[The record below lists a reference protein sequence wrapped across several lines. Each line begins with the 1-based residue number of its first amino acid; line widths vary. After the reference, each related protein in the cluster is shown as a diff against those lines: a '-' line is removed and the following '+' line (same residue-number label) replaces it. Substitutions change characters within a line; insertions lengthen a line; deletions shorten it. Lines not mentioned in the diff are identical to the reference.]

1 MVRYVLNLVIVA
13 SIGLTLSAQNDELK
27 EIFTK
32 AEDHYLF
39 NEYELANPLYL
50 ILNDYAG
57 NANISYKIG
66 NCYLNIEDEK
76 SRAIPFLEQA
86 VTNYSY
92 DANETDFKEQRA
104 PIDAFFSLATSY
116 RINNE
121 FEKALS
127 TYSKIKDL
135 LPEKGK
141 LENADFID
149 QQINACRNAISFIEN
164 EVPIT
169 KEDLGPDINVGS
181 INTHA
186 VVSGDGNTLV
196 FTEKRG
202 LENTIYFVRKERGEW
217 VQPIDITTQLGDA
230 RDCSS
235 SSLNYDGTILY
246 LYKDDNYDG
255 NIYTSTYSNSSWSKI
270 HKLNRNINTKF
281 FESHACESADGTSL
295 YFSSNRDGGEGA
307 LDIYVSELDENGEWG
322 EAVNLGAAINTPFN
336 EDTPFITM
344 NDSILFF
351 SSEGH
356 TSMGGYDIFESKLIG
371 NIWKTPANVGYPLST
386 SDNDL
391 FFQPVNNGANGYYSY
406 TTGYKERHIHY
417 VSVGGHKKE
426 PRIFEIKG
434 IVTLSD
440 TILEFTDDFKVTL
453 FSLSS
458 GDTVDVSYPNKSTGF
473 YSLLVKGDE
482 YKLLFEGTG
491 YLQDTVN
498 VTLYEDHPD
507 DEEVINMTL
516 EPDENYEP
524 IPEIVEKLDYSQIQ
538 VIEAIDSSIL
548 VTNLIVRDVSDSDS
562 TNVDVLYYTVQVM
575 ALYNPVDVSFFRNT
589 EVAVLYNSDD
599 KFYRYTT
606 GKFETKE
613 EAYKRRERLITLGY
627 PEEIFVKT
635 VFMGNQE

>member
-1 MVRYVLNLVIVA
+1 MVRYVLNLIIIA
-13 SIGLTLSAQNDELK
+13 LISLTLPAQNDELK

-92 DANETDFKEQRA
+92 DANETDFREQRA
-104 PIDAFFSLATSY
+104 PIDAFFSLATAY

-121 FEKALS
+121 FEKALN

-141 LENADFID
+141 LENSDFID

-164 EVPIT
+164 EVPVT
-169 KEDLGPDINVGS
+169 KEDLGPYINVGS

-186 VVSGDGNTLV
+186 VISGDGNTLV

-202 LENTIYFVRKERGEW
+202 LENTLYYVRKERGEW
-217 VQPIDITTQLGDA
+217 VEPIDITTQLGDA

-235 SSLNYDGTILY
+235 SSLNYDGTLLY

-281 FESHACESADGTSL
+281 FESHACESADGTRL

-307 LDIYVSELDENGEWG
+307 LDIYMSDLDENGEWG
-322 EAVNLGAAINTPFN
+322 EAVNLGPAINTPFN
-336 EDTPFITM
+336 EDTPFITK

-371 NIWKTPANVGYPLST
+371 SIWKTPANVGYPLST
-386 SDNDL
+386 SDDDL

-406 TTGYKERHIHY
+406 TTGYKERHINY
-417 VSVGGHKKE
+417 VTIGGREKE
-426 PRIFEIKG
+426 PRVFEIKG
-434 IVTLSD
+434 IVALSD
-440 TILEFTDDFKVTL
+440 TILEFTDDFRVTL
-453 FSLSS
+453 FSKSS
-458 GDTVDVSYPNKSTGF
+458 SDTVDVSYPNKSSGF
-473 YSLLVKGDE
+473 YSFLVKGDE

-498 VTLYEDHPD
+498 LALYEDHPD
-507 DEEVINMTL
+507 DEEVINITL

-538 VIEAIDSSIL
+538 VVEAIDSSIL

-562 TNVDVLYYTVQVM
+562 SNVDVLYYTVQVM

-599 KFYRYTT
+599 RFYRYTT
-606 GKFETKE
+606 GKFSTKE
-613 EAYKRRERLITLGY
+613 EAYKRRDRLIQLGY